1 MDWTLILVW
10 ALKSGI
16 LFFIIITAC
25 AYYTLSE
32 RVVAAF
38 IQDRRGPN
46 RAGPAGLFQPLADG
60 IKFLTKEEIFPTNVN
75 KGMYLIAPAIS
86 IICAILA
93 WSIVPFGGTIP
104 LPPLLANAV
113 GFPTIDLQIANP
125 NTGILL
131 MYAISSLSVYGII
144 LAGWSSNNK
153 YSLMGGIRATAQ
165 MISYELPLGLS
176 VVIVILLSGSLRLT
190 DINDAQK
197 GLWFIFTLPG
207 LIAFFIFSVA
217 MFAET
222 NRLPFDLAEAES
234 ELVVGFHTEYGAFKF
249 ALFFIAEYMNMITMS
264 CVVSLL
270 FFGGYNVPFGILEGS
285 DFQAL
290 VGLLFFIGKV
300 LFFAFL
306 FMWVRWTL
314 PRFRYDQLM
323 VIGWK
328 KLIPWCLFNIVLAST
343 YVVYWGKYWKGIFN

>member
-1 MDWTLILVW
+1 MDWNLILVW
-10 ALKSGI
+10 ALKSGL

-25 AYYTLSE
+25 AYYTLAE

-46 RAGPAGLFQPLADG
+46 RAGPFGLFQPLADG
-60 IKFLTKEEIFPTNVN
+60 IKFLTKEEVFPTQVN
-75 KGMYLIAPAIS
+75 KAMYLIAPAIS
-86 IICAILA
+86 VSCAIMS
-93 WSIVPFGGTIP
+93 WSIIPFGGTIP
-104 LPPLLANAV
+104 LHNSIAELV
-113 GFPTIDLQIANP
+113 GFKELNLQVANP
-125 NTGILL
+125 DTGILFL
-131 MYAISSLSVYGII
+131 LAISSLSVYGII

-153 YSLMGGIRATAQ
+153 YSLMGAIRSTAQ

-176 VVIVILLSGSLRLT
+176 LTAVILMAGSLKLSE
-190 DINDAQK
+190 INDAQK
-197 GLWFIFTLPG
+197 GIWFVFTLPG
-207 LIAFFIFSVA
+207 FMAFLIFTVA

-264 CVVSLL
+264 CVVTLL

-285 DFQAL
+285 SYNAL
-290 VGLLFFIGKV
+290 AGILFFLLKV
-300 LFFAFL
+300 VFFAFS

-314 PRFRYDQLM
+314 PRFRYDTLM
-323 VIGWK
+323 NIGWK
-328 KLIPWCLFNIVLAST
+328 KLIPWALINIVIAAM
-343 YVVYWGKYWKGIFN
+343 YVVYWKGSVG

>member
-1 MDWTLILVW
+1 MDWNLILVW
-10 ALKSGI
+10 ALKSGL

-25 AYYTLSE
+25 AYYTLAE

-46 RAGPAGLFQPLADG
+46 RAGPFGLFQPLADG
-60 IKFLTKEEIFPTNVN
+60 IKFLTKEEVFPTQVN
-75 KGMYLIAPAIS
+75 KAMYLIAPAIS
-86 IICAILA
+86 VSCAIMS
-93 WSIVPFGGTIP
+93 WSIIPFGGTIP
-104 LPPLLANAV
+104 LHDSLAELV
-113 GFPTIDLQIANP
+113 GFKELNLQVANP
-125 NTGILL
+125 DTGILFL
-131 MYAISSLSVYGII
+131 LAISSLSVYGII

-153 YSLMGGIRATAQ
+153 YSLMGGIRSTAQ

-176 VVIVILLSGSLRLT
+176 LTAVILMAGSLKLSE
-190 DINDAQK
+190 INDAQK
-197 GLWFIFTLPG
+197 GFWFVFTLPG
-207 LIAFFIFSVA
+207 FMAFLIFSVA

-264 CVVSLL
+264 CVVTLL

-285 DFQAL
+285 SYNAL
-290 VGLLFFIGKV
+290 GGILFFLLKV
-300 LFFAFL
+300 VFFAFS

-314 PRFRYDQLM
+314 PRFRYDTLM
-323 VIGWK
+323 SIGWK
-328 KLIPWCLFNIVLAST
+328 KLIPWALVNIVIAAI
-343 YVVYWGKYWKGIFN
+343 YVVYWKGTVG

>member
-1 MDWTLILVW
+1 MDWNLILVW
-10 ALKSGI
+10 SLKSGI
-16 LFFIIITAC
+16 FFFIIITAC

-46 RAGPAGLFQPLADG
+46 RAGPAGLLQPLADG
-60 IKFLTKEEIFPTNVN
+60 IKFLTKEEIFPANVN
-75 KGMYLIAPAIS
+75 KPMYLLAPAIS
-86 IICAILA
+86 VVCAIMA
-93 WSIVPFGGTIP
+93 WSIVPLGGSLP
-104 LPPLLANAV
+104 LPALLANAV
-113 GFPTIDLQIANP
+113 GFDRLDLQVANP
-125 NTGILL
+125 NTGILF
-131 MYAISSLSVYGII
+131 MFAISSLSVYGVI

-153 YSLMGGIRATAQ
+153 YSLMGAIRATAQ

-176 VVIVILLSGSLRLT
+176 VIAIVLLSGSLKLT
-190 DINDAQK
+190 DINEAQK
-197 GLWFIFTLPG
+197 GMWFIFTLPG
-207 LIAFFIFSVA
+207 FIAFWIFTVA

-264 CVVSLL
+264 CVVTIL

-290 VGLLFFIGKV
+290 LGLASFLLKV

-323 VIGWK
+323 TLGWK
-328 KLIPWCLFNIVLAST
+328 KLIPWALANILIAST
-343 YVVYWGKYWKGIFN
+343 YVVFWGKTWKGIFN

>member
-1 MDWTLILVW
+1 MDWNLILVW
-10 ALKSGI
+10 ALKSGL

-25 AYYTLSE
+25 AYYTLAE

-46 RAGPAGLFQPLADG
+46 RAGPLGLFQPLADG
-60 IKFLTKEEIFPTNVN
+60 IKFLTKEEVFPTQVN
-75 KGMYLIAPAIS
+75 KAMYLIAPAIS
-86 IICAILA
+86 VSCAIMS
-93 WSIVPFGGTIP
+93 WSIIPFGGTIP
-104 LPPLLANAV
+104 LHDSLAELV
-113 GFPTIDLQIANP
+113 GFKELNLQVANP
-125 NTGILL
+125 DTGILFL
-131 MYAISSLSVYGII
+131 LAISSLSVYGII

-153 YSLMGGIRATAQ
+153 YSLMGGIRSTAQ

-176 VVIVILLSGSLRLT
+176 LTAVILMAGSLKLSE
-190 DINDAQK
+190 INDAQK
-197 GLWFIFTLPG
+197 GIWFVFTLPG
-207 LIAFFIFSVA
+207 FMAFLIFSVA

-264 CVVSLL
+264 CVVTLL

-285 DFQAL
+285 SYNAL
-290 VGLLFFIGKV
+290 GGILFFLLKV
-300 LFFAFL
+300 VFFAFS

-314 PRFRYDQLM
+314 PRFRYDTLM
-323 VIGWK
+323 SIGWK
-328 KLIPWCLFNIVLAST
+328 KLIPWALINIVIAAM
-343 YVVYWGKYWKGIFN
+343 YVVYWKGTVG

>member
-1 MDWTLILVW
+1 MDWNLILVW
-10 ALKSGI
+10 ALKSGL

-25 AYYTLSE
+25 AYYTLAE

-46 RAGPAGLFQPLADG
+46 RAGPLGLFQPLADG
-60 IKFLTKEEIFPTNVN
+60 IKFLTKEEVFPTQVN
-75 KGMYLIAPAIS
+75 KAMYLIAPAIS
-86 IICAILA
+86 VSCAIMS
-93 WSIVPFGGTIP
+93 WSIIPFGGTIP
-104 LPPLLANAV
+104 LHDSIAELV
-113 GFPTIDLQIANP
+113 GFKELNLQVANP
-125 NTGILL
+125 DTGILFL
-131 MYAISSLSVYGII
+131 LAISSLSVYGII

-153 YSLMGGIRATAQ
+153 YSLMGGIRSTAQ

-176 VVIVILLSGSLRLT
+176 LTAVILMAGSLKLSE
-190 DINDAQK
+190 INDAQK
-197 GLWFIFTLPG
+197 GFWFVFTLPG
-207 LIAFFIFSVA
+207 FMAFLIFSVA

-264 CVVSLL
+264 CVVTLL

-285 DFQAL
+285 SYNAL
-290 VGLLFFIGKV
+290 GGILFFLLKV
-300 LFFAFL
+300 VFFAFS

-314 PRFRYDQLM
+314 PRFRYDTLM
-323 VIGWK
+323 SIGWK
-328 KLIPWCLFNIVLAST
+328 KLIPWALVNIVIAAI
-343 YVVYWGKYWKGIFN
+343 YVVYWKGTVG

>member
-1 MDWTLILVW
+1 
-10 ALKSGI
+10 
-16 LFFIIITAC
+16 
-25 AYYTLSE
+25 
-32 RVVAAF
+32 
-38 IQDRRGPN
+38 
-46 RAGPAGLFQPLADG
+46 
-60 IKFLTKEEIFPTNVN
+60 TKEEVFPIHVN
-75 KGMYLIAPAIS
+75 KITYLIAPAIS
-86 IICAILA
+86 ATCAIMA
-93 WSIVPFGGTIP
+93 WSIVPLGGTIP
-104 LPPLLANAV
+104 LPEGLAKIL
-113 GFPTIDLQIANP
+113 GFNQLQLMVANP
-125 NTGILL
+125 NTGILVL
-131 MYAISSLSVYGII
+131 FAISSLAVYGVI

-153 YSLMGGIRATAQ
+153 YSLLGGIRSTAQ

-176 VVIVILLSGSLRLT
+176 VVAVVLLAGSLRLT
-190 DINDAQK
+190 EINEAQK

-207 LIAFFIFSVA
+207 FIAFLTFTVA

-270 FFGGYNVPFGILEGS
+270 FFGGYNVPFGLFANS
-285 DFQAL
+285 PFVHVA
-290 VGLLFFIGKV
+290 GLLFFTVKV

-323 VIGWK
+323 QLGWK
-328 KLIPWCLFNIVLAST
+328 KLIPWCLFNIVLAAT
-343 YVVYWGKYWKGIFN
+343 YVVYWGDSWKGIFN

>member
-1 MDWTLILVW
+1 MDWNLILVW
-10 ALKSGI
+10 ALKSGL

-25 AYYTLSE
+25 AYYTLAE

-46 RAGPAGLFQPLADG
+46 RAGPFGLFQPLADG
-60 IKFLTKEEIFPTNVN
+60 IKFLTKEEVFPTQVN
-75 KGMYLIAPAIS
+75 KAMYLIAPGISVSCAIMSWS
-86 IICAILA
+86 II
-93 WSIVPFGGTIP
+93 PFGGTIP
-104 LPPLLANAV
+104 LHDSIAELV
-113 GFPTIDLQIANP
+113 GFKELNLQVANP
-125 NTGILL
+125 DTGILFL
-131 MYAISSLSVYGII
+131 LAISSLSVYGII

-153 YSLMGGIRATAQ
+153 YSLMGAIRSTAQ

-176 VVIVILLSGSLRLT
+176 LTAVILMAGSLKLSE
-190 DINDAQK
+190 INDAQK
-197 GLWFIFTLPG
+197 GIWFVFTLPG
-207 LIAFFIFSVA
+207 FMAFLIFSVA

-264 CVVSLL
+264 CVVTLL

-285 DFQAL
+285 SYNAL
-290 VGLLFFIGKV
+290 AGILFFLLKV
-300 LFFAFL
+300 VFFAFS

-314 PRFRYDQLM
+314 PRFRYDTLM
-323 VIGWK
+323 SIGWK
-328 KLIPWCLFNIVLAST
+328 KLIPWALINIVIAAM
-343 YVVYWGKYWKGIFN
+343 YVVYWKGTVG

>member
-1 MDWTLILVW
+1 MDWNLILVW
-10 ALKSGI
+10 ALKSGL

-25 AYYTLSE
+25 AYYTLAE

-46 RAGPAGLFQPLADG
+46 RAGPFGLFQPLADG
-60 IKFLTKEEIFPTNVN
+60 IKFLTKEEVFPTQVN
-75 KGMYLIAPAIS
+75 KAMYLIAPAIS
-86 IICAILA
+86 VSCAIMS
-93 WSIVPFGGTIP
+93 WSIIPFGGTIP
-104 LPPLLANAV
+104 LHNSIAELV
-113 GFPTIDLQIANP
+113 GFKELNLQVANP
-125 NTGILL
+125 DTGILFL
-131 MYAISSLSVYGII
+131 LAISSLSVYGII

-153 YSLMGGIRATAQ
+153 YSLMGAIRSTAQ

-176 VVIVILLSGSLRLT
+176 LTAVILMAGSLKLSE
-190 DINDAQK
+190 INDAQK
-197 GLWFIFTLPG
+197 GIWFVFTLPG
-207 LIAFFIFSVA
+207 FMAFLIFTVA

-285 DFQAL
+285 SYNAL
-290 VGLLFFIGKV
+290 AGILFFLLKV
-300 LFFAFL
+300 VFFAFS

-314 PRFRYDQLM
+314 PRFRYDTLM
-323 VIGWK
+323 NIGWK
-328 KLIPWCLFNIVLAST
+328 KLIPWALINIVIAAM
-343 YVVYWGKYWKGIFN
+343 YVVYWKGSVG

>member
-1 MDWTLILVW
+1 MDWNLILVW
-10 ALKSGI
+10 ALKSGL

-25 AYYTLSE
+25 AYYTLAE

-46 RAGPAGLFQPLADG
+46 RAGPLGLFQPLADG
-60 IKFLTKEEIFPTNVN
+60 IKFLTKEEVFPTQVN
-75 KGMYLIAPAIS
+75 KAMYLIAPAIS
-86 IICAILA
+86 VSCAIMS
-93 WSIVPFGGTIP
+93 WSIIPFGGTIP
-104 LPPLLANAV
+104 LHDSLAELV
-113 GFPTIDLQIANP
+113 GFKELNLQVANP
-125 NTGILL
+125 DTGILFL
-131 MYAISSLSVYGII
+131 LAISSLSVYGII

-153 YSLMGGIRATAQ
+153 YSLMGGIRSTAQ

-176 VVIVILLSGSLRLT
+176 LTAVILMAGSLKLSE
-190 DINDAQK
+190 INDAQK
-197 GLWFIFTLPG
+197 GFWFVFTLPG
-207 LIAFFIFSVA
+207 FMAFLIFSVA

-264 CVVSLL
+264 CVVTLL

-285 DFQAL
+285 SYNAL
-290 VGLLFFIGKV
+290 AGILFFLLKV
-300 LFFAFL
+300 VFFAFS

-314 PRFRYDQLM
+314 PRFRYDTLM
-323 VIGWK
+323 SIGWK
-328 KLIPWCLFNIVLAST
+328 KLIPWALINIVIAAM
-343 YVVYWGKYWKGIFN
+343 YVVYWKGTVG

>member
-1 MDWTLILVW
+1 MDWNLILVW
-10 ALKSGI
+10 ALKSGL

-25 AYYTLSE
+25 AYYTLAE
-32 RVVAAF
+32 RVVSAF

-46 RAGPAGLFQPLADG
+46 RAGPLGLFQPLADG
-60 IKFLTKEEIFPTNVN
+60 IKFLTKEEVFPTQVN
-75 KGMYLIAPAIS
+75 KATYLIAPGIS
-86 IICAILA
+86 VSCAIMS

-104 LPPLLANAV
+104 LHNSIAELV
-113 GFPTIDLQIANP
+113 GFKELNLQVANP
-125 NTGILL
+125 DTGILFL
-131 MYAISSLSVYGII
+131 LAISSLSVYGII

-153 YSLMGGIRATAQ
+153 YSLMGAIRSTAQ

-176 VVIVILLSGSLRLT
+176 LTAVILMAGSLRLS

-197 GLWFIFTLPG
+197 GIWFVFTLPG
-207 LIAFFIFSVA
+207 FMAFLIFSVA

-264 CVVSLL
+264 CVVTLL

-285 DFQAL
+285 SYNAL
-290 VGLLFFIGKV
+290 VGILFFLLKV
-300 LFFAFL
+300 VFFAFS

-314 PRFRYDQLM
+314 PRFRYDTLM
-323 VIGWK
+323 NIGWK
-328 KLIPWCLFNIVLAST
+328 KLIPWALINIVIAAM
-343 YVVYWGKYWKGIFN
+343 YVVYWKGSVG